1 MGYVQLGI
9 SLPIRFLDEEYRSN
23 LLKGRGKRV
32 ACSYGLSF
40 FEVFSSFSIY
50 NKFVIQGS
58 IDRENILLGFSVS
71 CTC

>member
-1 MGYVQLGI
+1 MGYVQLVI

-50 NKFVIQGS
+50 NKFVIEGKYKQKNHFIKGTF
-58 IDRENILLGFSVS
+58 L
-71 CTC
+71 